1 MPLRAR
7 RGDADVYAF
16 DCDLIAWE
24 YVKRTYKT
32 ADLRMPCCDSLA
44 IPKTSKLGNF
54 FFSHA
59 RRGECTTAPE
69 SAEHVFLKTLV
80 AKAAVKAGWTV
91 TTEKAG
97 TSPHGAD
104 WVADVLCVNGRAT
117 IALEIQLSYQTVQEL
132 RARQET
138 YASSGVRAAW
148 FASGQRFQAGY
159 LSPSQHIPFF
169 VLPAIEL
176 GCDPLLDGYGVNLS
190 EFVIGMLSKRL
201 SWKNDRWEYGIHF
214 LRDQCWA
221 CRGEVRQVFGWSIDV
236 YGDAAKTVPNM
247 STVLEKFGD
256 FISNDE
262 LRALG
267 LNTIGKF
274 ERLKGNAPGFPYC
287 NVCIHCGAPQN
298 NHYIMKKIDEQGQT
312 HWQDGSSK
320 IGSVTFLSPRESTGR
335 WHYTVSD
342 RE

>member
-1 MPLRAR
+1 LPLRAR

-80 AKAAVKAGWTV
+80 AKAAVKAGWIV

-97 TSPHGAD
+97 TSPQGAD
-104 WVADVLCVNGRAT
+104 WAADVLCVNGRAT

-132 RARQET
+132 KARQET

-148 FASGQRFQAGY
+148 FASGQRFKAGY

-176 GCDPLLDGYGVNLS
+176 GCDPLVHGYEVTLS

-201 SWKNDRWEYGIHF
+201 SWKSDPWEYGIHF
-214 LRDQCWA
+214 LRDQCWV
-221 CRGEVRQVFGWSIDV
+221 CGGEVSQVFGWSIDV

-247 STVLEKFGD
+247 STVLEKICD
-256 FISNDE
+256 IISNDE

-287 NVCIHCGAPQN
+287 NVCIRCGAPQN
-298 NHYIMKKIDEQGQT
+298 NHYIMKKIDQQRQRHGQ
-312 HWQDGSSK
+312 DDPSEISSA
-320 IGSVTFLSPRESTGR
+320 TFLSPRESTGW
-335 WHYTVSD
+335 WHYALCD
-342 RE
+342 QE